1 MEGKFYQVA
10 SFLWRNTFLKF
21 YRDIRAQREEKYW
34 KEHIRHYGKEN
45 KDKTFYVIRRRDAYC
60 GLFSLYITTLA
71 RIDTA
76 LKKGFIPVVDMQNNF
91 NLYLD
96 EKKIGKENSWEYF
109 FEQHIGKS
117 LNDIKKSKNVI
128 IGDGSVPEMF
138 PYLDVDFLYGKKGN
152 IEYWKDLAKRYIRVN
167 TGIQKYVDE
176 LYDKMFLRQDRVLGI
191 RCRGTDYVN
200 EKPKNHPRQPEITD
214 ILREAKRIIEEYK
227 CTKIFLMTEDRSYY
241 QACKNE
247 FGDMLTVYNDKFTTY
262 ASGSIGKA
270 MYEQASSKYLMGME
284 YLIETLLL
292 GKCNCLCA
300 GCVSATV
307 GVLLMANEYEYIY
320 LFDLG
325 IY

>member
-109 FEQHIGKS
+109 FEQPMGYS

>member
-21 YRDIRAQREEKYW
+21 YRDIKAQREEKYW

-45 KDKTFYVIRRRDAYC
+45 KNKTFYVIRRRDAYC

-71 RIDTA
+71 HIDTA

-109 FEQHIGKS
+109 FEQPMGYS